1 MLAWLVG
8 DGNANFNAWFFE
20 ELWSEFCSCMT
31 LCGVNA
37 GSLGW
42 QAAGMG

>member
-20 ELWSEFCSCMT
+20 ELWSEFGYCMT
-31 LCGVNA
+31 HDVVWMLVV
-37 GSLGW
+37 
-42 QAAGMG
+42 